1 MDVISSRLMVL
12 TGAFVHNGNGGS
24 GSVIKLGSSRLID
37 MDNPPNSRIFI
48 VCSKNHTESELK
60 YAFEKFGD
68 MEDIWLVKDKNT
80 KESKGVAYIKYAR
93 ASQAMMAVEEMHGKQ
108 VGPEPKPLKVMV
120 AQSRSSGSTNDI
132 SIDAESLTRLFLVI
146 PKSLEEE
153 DLKDIFKEWG
163 PIEYV
168 NVVRDR
174 GSGDPKG
181 FGYVKY
187 YKASHAALALENCD
201 KTYKPVFAEPRVSRA
216 ARESPSSGSSYN
228 EPFMYG
234 GGPPHPSHNMGSN
247 SHREM
252 PRSPPL
258 VPPTPQANDV
268 TVLGVN
274 QWLYIIVDSSVS
286 EHQLHALFD
295 LIPGLE
301 FVDLQKDRSTGQSRG
316 CAYAR
321 YTTAASAIYAREK
334 LNGFEYPPGIKL
346 VVKYADS
353 PHSNGAPGVA
363 GPSPTP
369 AVLAPAP
376 PSPILQGM
384 PINPHLPVPGFAGF
398 NRLQQYTPGYCTAQ
412 LPGPQPLADPSSD
425 VAERLFIVCTP
436 TAPPEYALKD
446 VFSRFGKL
454 IDVYLMRDK
463 NYGYAKYAQK
473 VNAEAAI
480 ESLHG
485 QEICG
490 QRLKV
495 MLADPPKQDQ
505 SRKRPRTSS

>member
-1 MDVISSRLMVL
+1 LI
-12 TGAFVHNGNGGS
+12 FNGICG
-24 GSVIKLGSSRLID
+24 L
-37 MDNPPNSRIFI
+37 
-48 VCSKNHTESELK
+48 
-60 YAFEKFGD
+60 
-68 MEDIWLVKDKNT
+68 
-80 KESKGVAYIKYAR
+80 
-93 ASQAMMAVEEMHGKQ
+93 Q
-108 VGPEPKPLKVMV
+108 VMV

-216 ARESPSSGSSYN
+216 ARESPSSGGSSFN
-228 EPFMYG
+228 EPFMYS

-247 SHREM
+247 SHKM

-258 VPPTPQANDV
+258 VPPAPQANDV

-274 QWLYIIVDSSVS
+274 QWLYIIVDSTVS

-334 LNGFEYPPGIKL
+334 LNGFEYPPGFKL
-346 VVKYADS
+346 
-353 PHSNGAPGVA
+353 
-363 GPSPTP
+363 
-369 AVLAPAP
+369 L
-376 PSPILQGM
+376 
-384 PINPHLPVPGFAGF
+384 FAF
-398 NRLQQYTPGYCTAQ
+398 ASVSACSRCYCTAQ